1 MQQRAEG
8 AAAERELDWWF
19 KCLFETWTTGG
30 SGMFTILQPNYQ
42 DLQDKQ
48 DWVDL
53 SLEALF
59 RYTLSQYL
67 FAFLVEF

>member
-1 MQQRAEG
+1 
-8 AAAERELDWWF
+8 
-19 KCLFETWTTGG
+19 
-30 SGMFTILQPNYQ
+30 MFTTLQPNCQ
-42 DLQDKQ
+42 DLHDKQ

-59 RYTLSQYL
+59 RYALSQYL